1 MADSDLELKISPSNL
16 PLNPSAHSS
25 SFYSINPL
33 QIETKAEDVD
43 SSVTEFQA
51 SVTASGK
58 SSILSTTPH
67 SEAAADTTSEASTDE
82 EAAMVRLRSGRQSAL
97 KLTIAVVVF
106 ITCMLLLW
114 NFGPVGAVIEA
125 ISSIC
130 EWIQHNTLV
139 GALLFVP
146 CEVLWVFFCIPLTP
160 LEIAAGYAF
169 GLGVGLV
176 VNTIGKLLGSMLS
189 FLVGR
194 HCLRSYVNRIWGSGN
209 STSSSVGDLLKSLDH
224 SLSSTNGSTS
234 ESLQLL
240 FLIQLACKCR
250 PNRLIFVPPNVLSSN
265 SML

>member
-1 MADSDLELKISPSNL
+1 MADIDLELKISPSNF

-25 SFYSINPL
+25 SFYSRNPL
-33 QIETKAEDVD
+33 QIETKTEEVD

-51 SVTASGK
+51 SVAASSN
-58 SSILSTTPH
+58 SSILSTAPL
-67 SEAAADTTSEASTDE
+67 SDAAADTTSEASTDE
-82 EAAMVRLRSGRQSAL
+82 AADMVRLRSGRQSAL
-97 KLTIAVVVF
+97 KLIIAVVMF
-106 ITCMLLLW
+106 ITCMLLFW

-146 CEVLWVFFCIPLTP
+146 CEILWIFFCIPLTP

-176 VNTIGKLLGSMLS
+176 VNTIGKLLGSLLS

-224 SLSSTNGSTS
+224 ALSSTNGSAS

-240 FLIQLACKCR
+240 FLIQLACKCKR
-250 PNRLIFVPPNVLSSN
+250 DPLLC
-265 SML
+265 